1 MLYITKRYWV
11 VNKGTVYCYKV
22 QATCISIL
30 CLLGMGIILCD
41 KITFLFLRHWD
52 YSINNGSNLDILN
65 VNFIYTCLHIYLVFY
80 ECINTSHFRPFY
92 DIRGDFFLSVLLTLT
107 LTCINIWAFS
117 ASPLK
122 LLKLYGPNLVC
133 SKYRGR
139 T

>member
-1 MLYITKRYWV
+1 
-11 VNKGTVYCYKV
+11 
-22 QATCISIL
+22 
-30 CLLGMGIILCD
+30 MGINLCD

-92 DIRGDFFLSVLLTLT
+92 DIKGDFFLSVLLTLT

-117 ASPLK
+117 ASSLK
-122 LLKLYGPNLVC
+122 LLKLYGTTLVC